1 MKKREQRVKE
11 HKEHKSIGKGIVISP
26 QDILKALNKFAAIL
40 PVSRPEELTLAKT
53 KVAVEKE
60 KIEQEIEKGVQ
71 KAKKIAPLVRAIEGI
86 NEKII
91 HLPEKDKQDL
101 SLPLGKAKPTR
112 SAIQKMEATIKKT
125 QDEFHKELAEKQE
138 ELQTLR
144 STSSEPLQPTE
155 MVDALIYSPYHLHL
169 LNEVLVKL
177 EGLTAESS
185 ASELIDT
192 ANSLISIA
200 RIEPL
205 KSKINLRKD
214 FLEVTKGKL
223 PLVTKLPNKPGD
235 EDNIGGFIH
244 SIKNLKRA
252 FVAEQ
257 EINDQR
263 IHFLQESTDLL
274 LVLRGYLKMW
284 GNPELMPKTEQI
296 DFSQGGI
303 IGFLDPLL
311 SELEKI
317 VKSVSLLVK
326 DFSLLYD
333 FVEPDKSSPQNL
345 MLLLE
350 NYREFLYKQKEFN
363 HKKFLKAQDFYDLGF
378 VREKDGSVKRK
389 DVILQPKY
397 GQLVKSDH
405 EVLSKKTIDLQEEY
419 FKDLLEM
426 LISCFAEDRLT
437 SKPPLTR
444 ASSKY
449 TKESSL
455 MSIVMEYLD
464 PKELPLNFSKEPEYL
479 INSSLGKAKYY
490 LEQLK
495 YIDTAVGLLT
505 KMQKEYITAKKF
517 ESSLFSNIYQAIGD
531 IFDESIISIIKEYAY
546 LSSSESLSRSSAYKY
561 NESEESYY
569 NKILEINE
577 NIKFLAKAQNAIK
590 FCYYLRTSG
599 KVSELQEFLFNLNFI
614 NIELSF
620 SNGFTKLIN
629 GKLSAVLF
637 IDQMIKVA
645 TKIIGFFDFNTVKKL
660 GADEEL
666 KIALVKKIEDYLV
679 KDLSLVIKSLV
690 GRTIEQEHSLLDSF
704 GYFIDHLDAEGIKN
718 IKIPALLSMLIR
730 LADCNPAVSKQLFN
744 TKILD
749 DLVKRAL
756 FEKENISKVLYD
768 LVQSGYADMEIID
781 QFLKAGADIN
791 FVSNGKG
798 YLHLIANKLTEV
810 GREHQ
815 LNYKKAYDIPYVQQY
830 KVDPDKQDKLIET
843 ALFLVEKGA
852 DINLKNKDGSGFL
865 TSLFGKLPGE
875 QGRYL
880 YLVFLRDENI
890 LKQLSLEDCDVYG
903 RNLLHLLFRDMFD
916 FFYSS
921 SDKPSAKS
929 EFISSLFSIVRS
941 MKAGQEDMVDK
952 EGNTAGHYLASSIT
966 EEYLKTKD
974 SHGHENRFPAVAFNL
989 NIKNHY
995 GENPLHV
1002 AFSKAGDP
1010 FAFYEFALSK
1020 FCPVVGWHHVGLL
1033 DLHAKNKQGKSV
1045 VDLVIKSDSKMIAST
1060 INTYMGAIV
1069 FELGKTDDEIFYNL
1083 QTARQVVDDF
1093 LKKKQEVPS
1102 DEIEQTIYLQKMY
1115 DDYAKDSSSSCSSSS
1130 SSSSSSMPS
1139 YSISSSSSSGS
1150 MSYSSS
1156 STSSSSISE
1165 VALGSEGEITTIMG
1179 RNTRA
1184 GTELLWHPVPSDIDT
1199 IPLEQFLSGDSDS
1212 ILDH

>member
-1 MKKREQRVKE
+1 MKKREKRFEE
-11 HKEHKSIGKGIVISP
+11 HKEHKSRGKEIVISP
-26 QDILKALNKFAAIL
+26 QDILNALNKLTEFL
-40 PVSRPEELTLAKT
+40 PVSGPEELTLAKT
-53 KVAVEKE
+53 KVIAEKE
-60 KIEQEIEKGVQ
+60 KIKQEIEKDVQ
-71 KAKKIAPLVRAIEGI
+71 KAKKIAQLVREIEGI

-91 HLPEKDKQDL
+91 HLPEKEKQDL
-101 SLPLGKAKPTR
+101 RLSLQKTKPTR
-112 SAIQKMEATIKKT
+112 SDIQKMEAIIKKK

-144 STSSEPLQPTE
+144 NPSFKPLEPSE
-155 MVDALIYSPYHLHL
+155 MASALIYSPYRPNSLD
-169 LNEVLVKL
+169 EVLVKL
-177 EGLTAESS
+177 HGLTAESS
-185 ASELIDT
+185 AQELIDT
-192 ANSLISIA
+192 VNSLISPA

-205 KSKINLRKD
+205 KSKIDSRKD
-214 FLEVTKGKL
+214 FLKTTKGKL

-235 EDNIGGFIH
+235 EGNIGGFIS
-244 SIKNLKRA
+244 SIRNLHGA

-263 IHFLQESTDLL
+263 IHFLQKSANLL
-274 LVLRGYLKMW
+274 ITLRGYLKIW
-284 GNPELMPKTEQI
+284 GDPKLMPETGTI
-296 DFSQGGI
+296 DFSKDGM
-303 IGFLDPLL
+303 IGFLELL
-311 SELEKI
+311 LINLEEI
-317 VKSVSLLVK
+317 VKNVSFLVK

-333 FVEPDKSSPQNL
+333 FVEPDQNSPQNL
-345 MLLLE
+345 MQLLK
-350 NYREFLYKQKEFN
+350 NHQKFLYQQKESN

-378 VREKDGSVKRK
+378 VREEDGSVKRK
-389 DVILQPKY
+389 GITLQVER
-397 GQLVKSDH
+397 GELRKSGH
-405 EVLSKKTIDLQEEY
+405 EDLSKKNS
-419 FKDLLEM
+419 DLLEQYKEV
-426 LISCFAEDRLT
+426 LEEIINSCFNESSLP

-444 ASSKY
+444 NTSKY

-455 MSIVMEYLD
+455 ASIVMGNLD
-464 PKELPLNFSKEPEYL
+464 PEELPLNISKALEYL

-490 LEQLK
+490 SEQLK
-495 YIDTAVGLLT
+495 YTDTAITSLT
-505 KMQKEYITAKKF
+505 KMQIEYITAKKF

-531 IFDESIISIIKEYAY
+531 VFEESIISIIKEYAY
-546 LSSSESLSRSSAYKY
+546 LSSSESLSTAYEY

-569 NKILEINE
+569 NKILEINK

-620 SNGFTKLIN
+620 SNGFTKLMN

-645 TKIIGFFDFNTVKKL
+645 TRIIGFFDFNTVKKL
-660 GADEEL
+660 GTDEQL
-666 KIALVKKIEDYLV
+666 KIAVVKKIEDYLV

-704 GYFIDHLDAEGIKN
+704 GYFIDHLDAEGTKN
-718 IKIPALLSMLIR
+718 IKVPELLNMLIR

-744 TKILD
+744 AKILD

-756 FEKENISKVLYD
+756 FEKDNISKVLYD
-768 LVQSGYADMEIID
+768 LIRSGHADTEIID
-781 QFLKAGADIN
+781 QFLKAGVDIN
-791 FVSNGKG
+791 FVYNGKG
-798 YLHLIANKLTEV
+798 YLHLTASQLTEV

-815 LNYKKAYDIPYVQQY
+815 LNYKKEYDIPYVQQY
-830 KVDPDKQDKLIET
+830 KIDPNEQDKLIET

-852 DINLKNKDGSGFL
+852 DINLKN
-865 TSLFGKLPGE
+865 
-875 QGRYL
+875 L
-880 YLVFLRDENI
+880 YLIFLRDENI

-916 FFYSS
+916 FFYGS

-1002 AFSKAGDP
+1002 AFSKTGDP

-1033 DLHAKNKQGKSV
+1033 DLHTKNKQGKSV
-1045 VDLVIKSDSKMIAST
+1045 LDLVIKSGSKMIAST

-1115 DDYAKDSSSSCSSSS
+1115 DYAKDSSSSCSSSS

-1165 VALGSEGEITTIMG
+1165 VALGSDGEITTIMG

>member
-1 MKKREQRVKE
+1 MKKREKRIEE
-11 HKEHKSIGKGIVISP
+11 HKEHKSRGKEIVISP
-26 QDILKALNKFAAIL
+26 QDILKALNKFAEIL
-40 PVSRPEELTLAKT
+40 PDSGPEELTLAKT
-53 KVAVEKE
+53 KVAAEKE
-60 KIEQEIEKGVQ
+60 KIEQEIENDVQ
-71 KAKKIAPLVRAIEGI
+71 KAKKIAQLVEEIAGI
-86 NEKII
+86 NEKIKY
-91 HLPEKDKQDL
+91 LPKKEKEDL
-101 SLPLGKAKPTR
+101 RLLLQPTKPTR
-112 SAIQKMEATIKKT
+112 GDIQKMEAIIKKK
-125 QDEFHKELAEKQE
+125 QDEFNEELAEKQRE
-138 ELQTLR
+138 VQTLR
-144 STSSEPLQPTE
+144 STSSESLQPTE
-155 MVDALIYSPYHLHL
+155 MVDALIYLPYHLHL

-177 EGLTAESS
+177 EGLTAESF

-205 KSKINLRKD
+205 KSKIDLRKD
-214 FLEVTKGKL
+214 FLKTTKEKL

-235 EDNIGGFIH
+235 ENNIKGFIS
-244 SIKNLKRA
+244 SIRNLHGA

-378 VREKDGSVKRK
+378 VRGEDGSVKRK

-397 GQLVKSDH
+397 GQLVKSGY

-426 LISCFAEDRLT
+426 LISCFSESSLI

-455 MSIVMEYLD
+455 ISIVMEYLD
-464 PKELPLNFSKEPEYL
+464 PEELPLNFSKEPEYL

-495 YIDTAVGLLT
+495 YTDTAITSLS
-505 KMQKEYITAKKF
+505 KMQTEHIAAKKF
-517 ESSLFSNIYQAIGD
+517 ENSLFSNIYQAIGD
-531 IFDESIISIIKEYAY
+531 IFDESIISIIKGYAY
-546 LSSSESLSRSSAYKY
+546 LSSSESLSRSSGYKVS
-561 NESEESYY
+561 ESEKSYY

-577 NIKFLAKAQNAIK
+577 NIKFFAKAQNAIK

-620 SNGFTKLIN
+620 SNGFTKLMN

-660 GADEEL
+660 GTGEQL

-690 GRTIEQEHSLLDSF
+690 GRTIEQEYSLLDSF
-704 GYFIDHLDAEGIKN
+704 GYFIDHLDAEGTKN

-749 DLVKRAL
+749 DLVKAL
-756 FEKENISKVLYD
+756 SEEANISELLYD
-768 LVQSGYADMEIID
+768 LVQSGYTDTEIID

-791 FVSNGKG
+791 FVYNGKG

-815 LNYKKAYDIPYVQQY
+815 LNYKKAYDIPYVKQY
-830 KVDPDKQDKLIET
+830 KIDPDKQDKLIET
-843 ALFLVEKGA
+843 TLFLVEKGA

-880 YLVFLRDENI
+880 YLIFLKNENI

-903 RNLLHLLFRDMFD
+903 RNLMHLLFRDMFD
-916 FFYSS
+916 FFYGS

-1033 DLHAKNKQGKSV
+1033 DLHTKNKQGKSV
-1045 VDLVIKSDSKMIAST
+1045 LDLVIKSGSKMIAST

-1069 FELGKTDDEIFYNL
+1069 FKLGKTDDEIFYNL
-1083 QTARQVVDDF
+1083 QTARQIVNDF

-1102 DEIEQTIYLQKMY
+1102 DEIEQTIYLQKIY
-1115 DDYAKDSSSSCSSSS
+1115 DYAKDSSSSCSSSS

-1165 VALGSEGEITTIMG
+1165 VVLGSDGEVVTIPG
-1179 RNTRA
+1179 RDTRA
-1184 GTELLWHPVPSDIDT
+1184 GTELLWHTVPSSIDT

-1212 ILDH
+1212 ILDR

>member
-1 MKKREQRVKE
+1 MAKGKKGFEE
-11 HKEHKSIGKGIVISP
+11 HKEHKLREKGIVISP
-26 QDILKALNKFAAIL
+26 RDILKALKKFAAIL
-40 PVSRPEELTLAKT
+40 PFSGTEELTLTKT
-53 KVAVEKE
+53 KVAAEKE
-60 KIEQEIEKGVQ
+60 KIEQEIEKDVQ
-71 KAKKIAPLVRAIEGI
+71 KAKKIAQLVQEIAGI
-86 NEKII
+86 KEKIKY
-91 HLPEKDKQDL
+91 LPKKEKEDL
-101 SLPLGKAKPTR
+101 RLLLQLTKPTR
-112 SAIQKMEATIKKT
+112 GDIQKMEAIIKKK
-125 QDEFHKELAEKQE
+125 QDEFNEELAEKQKE
-138 ELQTLR
+138 VQTLR

-155 MVDALIYSPYHLHL
+155 MVDALIYSPYRPNSLD
-169 LNEVLVKL
+169 EVLVKL
-177 EGLTAESS
+177 DGLTAESS
-185 ASELIDT
+185 VSELIDT

-205 KSKINLRKD
+205 KSKIDSRKD
-214 FLEVTKGKL
+214 FLKSTKGKL

-235 EDNIGGFIH
+235 EDNIGGFIS
-244 SIKNLKRA
+244 SIRNLHGA

-263 IHFLQESTDLL
+263 IHFLQKSTDLL

-284 GNPELMPKTEQI
+284 GNPELMPETGTI
-296 DFSQGGI
+296 DFSKGGI
-303 IGFLDPLL
+303 VGFLDPLL

-317 VKSVSLLVK
+317 VKNVSLLVE

-333 FVEPDKSSPQNL
+333 FVEPDKSSSQNL

-350 NYREFLYKQKEFN
+350 KNREFLYKQKEFN

-426 LISCFAEDRLT
+426 LISCFSESSLI

-455 MSIVMEYLD
+455 ISIVMEYLD
-464 PKELPLNFSKEPEYL
+464 REELPLNFSKALEYL

-495 YIDTAVGLLT
+495 YTDTAITSLS
-505 KMQKEYITAKKF
+505 KMQTEHIAAKKF
-517 ESSLFSNIYQAIGD
+517 ENSLFSNIYQAIGD
-531 IFDESIISIIKEYAY
+531 VFEESIISIIKEYAY
-546 LSSSESLSRSSAYKY
+546 LSSSEILSRSLGYKVS
-561 NESEESYY
+561 ESEKSYY

-620 SNGFTKLIN
+620 SNGFTKLVN

-645 TKIIGFFDFNTVKKL
+645 TKITGFFDFNTVKKL
-660 GADEEL
+660 ETDKQL
-666 KIALVKKIEDYLV
+666 KVEVVKKIEDYLV

-704 GYFIDHLDAEGIKN
+704 GYFIDHLDAEGTKN
-718 IKIPALLSMLIR
+718 IKVPVLLNMLIS
-730 LADCNPAVSKQLFN
+730 LADCKPAVSKQLLN

-768 LVQSGYADMEIID
+768 LVQSGHADMEIID

-791 FVSNGKG
+791 FVCNGKG
-798 YLHLIANKLTEV
+798 YLHLIANKLTIV

-843 ALFLVEKGA
+843 ALFFVEKGA

-880 YLVFLRDENI
+880 YLIFLKNENI

-929 EFISSLFSIVRS
+929 EFISSLFSIVLS

-1020 FCPVVGWHHVGLL
+1020 FCPVVGWHHVGLI

-1045 VDLVIKSDSKMIAST
+1045 VDLVIKSGSKMIAST

-1083 QTARQVVDDF
+1083 QTARQVVNDF

-1115 DDYAKDSSSSCSSSS
+1115 DYAKDSSSSCSSSS

-1165 VALGSEGEITTIMG
+1165 DALGSDGEITTIMG

-1199 IPLEQFLSGDSDS
+1199 VPLDKFLSGDSDS